1 MGEVYLCR
9 SAGGQKVAVK
19 VIRRELADDPQ
30 FRARFRREVA
40 AARKVN
46 GLYTAHVVDADTG
59 ASEPWLATA
68 FLDAPSLANEVREHG
83 PMSPV
88 AVARLAA
95 ALAEG
100 LSKIHVVGLVHRD
113 LKPSNVLLASDG
125 PRIIDFG
132 IAWSAEAVTLTPE
145 NGTVG
150 SPGYMAP
157 EQADPDLGK
166 AVGPPSDIFSL
177 GAVLCFAATGRSPWG
192 NGSTATLIY
201 RAVHSKPNLGYLP
214 AEIRPLVAQCLA
226 KNPAE
231 RPTPEEILTR
241 LGDEELLT
249 EDNVRETAP
258 DILLLSA
265 PVILEDEDLSAGP
278 IILTRTLTD
287 AAVLSGVDGVLVP
300 TPTTLPERDPATSA
314 EGLSWAELPDRYAF
328 PPRGSY
334 ADYEV
339 FGHGDGAVLMAPAVT
354 RELRSAAEFAS
365 QEHRITGG
373 LLYGHTGA
381 DGEGQYLVVEGFL
394 EARPDENRGAWI
406 PPDGNGAFPLSEA
419 DQQLLRDDAARMY
432 SAALE
437 VGWWRSFPGP
447 ADLGPGD
454 LESPCEL
461 VRPGG
466 VGLLVFGSGLN
477 WGIAYVAPDGQIPGS
492 TRSYITVP
500 EPAPAPHPLRE
511 PDLGL
516 ASADVVPEPAAM
528 PELDAGPEPEPD
540 REPAPAAPGPPGP
553 MTLQSTS
560 TPLVLPT
567 RARRVSSVQVS
578 ARERRI
584 RPRNPDHVGPNTPT
598 DVKIVVGGLVVVSII
613 AAIITGVLLN
623 NAFIAAIAFQDL
635 HRVAGADH
643 RVGVRVVGDEVDAEP
658 DLVVPAT
665 VAGQGEE
672 RLVALRGRVGID
684 GREHAAAAALD
695 GTEGHWPD
703 AQPPPAVLRPG
714 RRAGHHHVRAEPAH
728 GDGPFSR
735 PRALSDPV
743 VQRTERLLAGQEQ
756 GVPVG
761 E

>member
-1 MGEVYLCR
+1 MGPGPQPADRSQIGPYRVIRRLGAGGMGEVYLCH

-83 PMSPV
+83 PMSTV

-157 EQADPDLGK
+157 EQADPDMGK
-166 AVGPPSDIFSL
+166 AVGPLSDVFSL

-201 RAVHSKPNLGYLP
+201 RAVHSKPNLGHLP
-214 AEIRPLVAQCLA
+214 AEIRPLVARCLA

-249 EDNVRETAP
+249 EEKVRETAHDTP
-258 DILLLSA
+258 LLSA
-265 PVILEDEDLSAGP
+265 PVILEDEDLSPGP
-278 IILTRTLTD
+278 VILTRTLTD
-287 AAVLSGVDGVLVP
+287 A
-300 TPTTLPERDPATSA
+300 ER
-314 EGLSWAELPDRYAF
+314 PDHCLF

-334 ADYEV
+334 VDYAM

-354 RELRSAAEFAS
+354 RELRSAAEFAG

-381 DGEGQYLVVEGFL
+381 DGEGQYLVIEGFL
-394 EARPDENRGAWI
+394 EARPDENRNAEI
-406 PPDGNGAFPLSEA
+406 PCDGDGTFRLSA
-419 DQQLLRDDAARMY
+419 TDLRLLRDDAVRAY

-437 VGWWRSFPGP
+437 VGWWRSFHGPGEFS
-447 ADLGPGD
+447 PGD
-454 LESPCEL
+454 LESQCEF
-461 VRPGG
+461 VGPGD
-466 VGLLVFGSGLN
+466 VGLLVFGSGLS
-477 WGIAYVAPDGQIPGS
+477 WGIAYVAPDGQFPGS
-492 TRSYITVP
+492 ARSYITIP
-500 EPAPAPHPLRE
+500 RPAPAAHPLRE

-516 ASADVVPEPAAM
+516 APAIVVLEPPAM
-528 PELDAGPEPEPD
+528 PDLDAAPEPEPD
-540 REPAPAAPGPPGP
+540 RESAPAAAAASLLPPP
-553 MTLQSTS
+553 MKLQPML
-560 TPLVLPT
+560 TPPAQPAW
-567 RARRVSSVQVS
+567 ARGGSSVRRP
-578 ARERRI
+578 ARERRV
-584 RPRNPDHVGPNTPT
+584 RPRNPDYVGPNTPT
-598 DVKIVVGGLVVVSII
+598 DVKIVVGGLIVVSII
-613 AAIITGVLLN
+613 AAIITGALLSN
-623 NAFIAAIAFQDL
+623 VFIAAIAF
-635 HRVAGADH
+635 
-643 RVGVRVVGDEVDAEP
+643 
-658 DLVVPAT
+658 
-665 VAGQGEE
+665 
-672 RLVALRGRVGID
+672 VALFLTLSVFLWI
-684 GREHAAAAALD
+684 
-695 GTEGHWPD
+695 
-703 AQPPPAVLRPG
+703 
-714 RRAGHHHVRAEPAH
+714 
-728 GDGPFSR
+728 SR
-735 PRALSDPV
+735 L
-743 VQRTERLLAGQEQ
+743 
-756 GVPVG
+756 
-761 E
+761 